1 MPIISISTDSYKS
14 TDFSPFFKGPVKVRL
29 SADARKAIKISN
41 QVFLSVL
48 GKNVKIYGVNTGF
61 GKLSQVTIKESD
73 QRSLQLNLVRSHA
86 AGVGRSF
93 DLALTR
99 IIMFL
104 KLLTFAKGK
113 SGVRLKLAEQ
123 IMDFLNHDILPVIP
137 RQGSV
142 GASGDLAP
150 MSHLALALIGE
161 GAVHF
166 QDRIMPS
173 MLAIKEVNLEPIRLE
188 PKEGLSLINGT
199 QVSTAIAIKAVLE
212 AENLIK
218 TADIAGSL
226 SVEAS
231 LSSRKVFS
239 AEVHK
244 LKKHKG
250 QRICAGNIYRMVSGS
265 EIIKSH
271 ENCDRVQDPYS
282 FRCQPHVHGTSRDIL
297 KMVKSIVENEINS
310 VSDNPLIF
318 ENGNVLNSGH
328 FHAEPIAQTMD
339 CLAVAMSEIGAISE
353 RRIHYFMKGI
363 GDRVPAFV
371 AQNPG
376 LESGSMTAHITAAS
390 LASENKTLSHP
401 ASIDSI
407 PTSGGQ
413 EDFVSMAPWAGRK
426 LLRIMDNVGKILAI
440 EILVASSASIVFHKK
455 YRPGIGTR
463 PVLNYL
469 KNKITYRK
477 SDHPLQNDIEKIHDL
492 IKKGRL
498 IKVVQKVMVL
508 DKQ

>member
-1 MPIISISTDSYKS
+1 MPILPISTGSYKS
-14 TDFSPFFKGPVKVRL
+14 TDFQPFFKGPVKVRL
-29 SADARKAIKISN
+29 NAPARKAIKISN
-41 QVFLSVL
+41 LAFLSAL
-48 GKNVKIYGVNTGF
+48 EKNTRIYGVNTGF
-61 GKLSQVTIKESD
+61 GKLSQITINKPD

-86 AGVGRSF
+86 AGVGPSF

-113 SGVRLKLAEQ
+113 SGVRLELVELLIK
-123 IMDFLNHDILPVIP
+123 FLNHDILPVIP

-161 GAVHF
+161 SDVHF

-173 MLAIKEVNLEPIRLE
+173 MLAMKEVSIEPIKLE

-231 LSSRKVFS
+231 LSSQKVFHS
-239 AEVHK
+239 AVHE

-250 QRICAGNIYRMVSGS
+250 QRICAANIYKMLSGS

-297 KMVKSIVENEINS
+297 KMVKGIVENEINS

-328 FHAEPIAQTMD
+328 FHAEPIAQSMD
-339 CLAVAMSEIGAISE
+339 SLAIGMSEIGAISE
-353 RRIHYFMKGI
+353 RRTHYIMKGI
-363 GDRVPAFV
+363 VERVPAFL
-371 AQNPG
+371 ADNPG
-376 LESGSMTAHITAAS
+376 LESGSMMAHITAAS
-390 LASENKTLSHP
+390 LASENKTLAHP

-426 LLRIMDNVGKILAI
+426 LLRIMENVGKILAI
-440 EILVASSASIVFHKK
+440 ETLVASRASIVYHKK
-455 YRPGIGTR
+455 YQPGKGTK

-469 KNKITYRK
+469 KKQISFK
-477 SDHPLQNDIEKIHDL
+477 KGDHPLQKDIEIIHGL
-492 IKKGRL
+492 IKKSSL
-498 IKVVQKVMVL
+498 INVVQKIMVL
-508 DKQ
+508 R

>member
-1 MPIISISTDSYKS
+1 MPILLISTRSYKS
-14 TDFSPFFKGPVKVRL
+14 SEFSPFFKGPVKVRL
-29 SADARKAIKISN
+29 SLAVRKAVKISN
-41 QVFLSVL
+41 QAFLL
-48 GKNVKIYGVNTGF
+48 ALEKKVKIYGVNTGF
-61 GKLSQVTIKESD
+61 GKLSQITINESD

-86 AGVGRSF
+86 AGVGRPF
-93 DLALTR
+93 GLALTR
-99 IIMFL
+99 IIIFL

-113 SGVRLKLAEQ
+113 SGVRLELLEQ
-123 IMDFLNHDILPVIP
+123 LMGFLNHDILPVIP

-150 MSHLALALIGE
+150 MSHLALTLIGE
-161 GAVHF
+161 GDVHF

-173 MLAIKEVNLEPIRLE
+173 MLAMKEVGLEPIRLE

-199 QVSTAIAIKAVLE
+199 QVSTAIAIKAILE
-212 AENLIK
+212 AEILIK

-231 LSSRKVFS
+231 LSSKKVFH
-239 AEVHK
+239 AAVHE

-250 QRICAGNIYRMVSGS
+250 QRSCAANIYKMLSGS

-297 KMVKSIVENEINS
+297 KMVKGIVEDEINS
-310 VSDNPLIF
+310 ISDNPLIF

-328 FHAEPIAQTMD
+328 FHAEPIAQSLD
-339 CLAVAMSEIGAISE
+339 CLAIAMSEIGAISE
-353 RRIHYFMKGI
+353 RRTHYFMKGI
-363 GDRVPAFV
+363 GDRVPAFI

-376 LESGSMTAHITAAS
+376 LESGSMMAHITAAS
-390 LASENKTLSHP
+390 LASENKTLAHP

-426 LLRIMDNVGKILAI
+426 LLRIMENVGNILAI

-455 YRPGIGTR
+455 YQPGNGTKS
-463 PVLNYL
+463 VLNYL
-469 KNKITYRK
+469 KKKISYRK
-477 SDHPLQNDIEKIHDL
+477 GDHPLHKDIELIHCL
-492 IKKGRL
+492 IKKSSL

-508 DKQ
+508 E